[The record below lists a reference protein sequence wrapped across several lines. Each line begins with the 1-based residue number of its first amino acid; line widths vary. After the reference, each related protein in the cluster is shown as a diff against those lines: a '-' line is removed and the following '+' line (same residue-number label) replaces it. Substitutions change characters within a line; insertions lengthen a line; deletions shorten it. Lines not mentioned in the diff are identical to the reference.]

1 MPSPDAA
8 EALSPEAAIDAVW
21 GPSRAWLAAV
31 VVLACGLGGG
41 ALASF
46 LPQPREWLRPWACAG
61 YGVAIGGIITLLP
74 RFARLLGLGPRLAR
88 QPAGDGAGSDWWPLT
103 LVASALRETP
113 ALRRTPEDFRAAVV
127 GFVPQA
133 RGLLAQRLWP
143 ACVAAFTAPVLG
155 LVSAWLSWRFFL
167 PEAIRRAKEQAAAEE
182 ATELALATDW
192 GVVAWPMI
200 ITIGLALLLMV
211 AIVLADQLALRL
223 LQRWAATVRPF
234 DADAPA
240 VEDQLAAASDARA
253 RSEKARG
260 AATRPPVEPV
270 APPAVTA
277 MPQPEKPEPQ
287 ISAEE
292 LQGLGD
298 LFRNG

>member
-1 MPSPDAA
+1 MPSPDAD
-8 EALSPEAAIDAVW
+8 ALSPEAAIDAVW
-21 GPSRAWLAAV
+21 GPSRTWLAAV
-31 VVLACGLGGG
+31 VVLAGGLGGA
-41 ALASF
+41 ALASV
-46 LPQPREWLRPWACAG
+46 LPQPGEWLRPWACAG
-61 YGVAIGGIITLLP
+61 YGVAIGGIVTLLP
-74 RFARLLGLGPRLAR
+74 RFARLVALGSQLTRR
-88 QPAGDGAGSDWWPLT
+88 PAGDGAGSDWWPLT
-103 LVASALRETP
+103 FVASALRETP
-113 ALRRTPEDFRAAVV
+113 TLRRTAEDFRAAVV

-167 PEAIRRAKEQAAAEE
+167 PEAIRRAKEQATVSA

-192 GVVAWPMI
+192 GVVAWPMV

-211 AIVLADQLALRL
+211 AIVLADQLGLRL

-234 DADAPA
+234 DADAPV
-240 VEDQLAAASDARA
+240 VEGQLAGAADARL
-253 RSEKARG
+253 RTEKAR
-260 AATRPPVEPV
+260 AAVTRPTAEPA
-270 APPAVTA
+270 APQVVTP
-277 MPQPEKPEPQ
+277 MPPPEKPEPQ